1 MYNSLKRKM
10 MKVNIKNIGLSAM
23 ALLALVSCSDV
34 VDYKIPDR
42 TSNHGAPVISNIY
55 DVQDTGFVAPLSVG
69 VLNQMLHIKGE
80 NLANVKRV
88 RFNDVEVDV
97 RQVYATTTDAWVKIP
112 RVVPTTQDDELV
124 YETNVD
130 SVKMTF
136 PVSIPSVKI
145 DGLKNEFA
153 LQGNQVQINSEYM
166 DLYGFSD
173 TTETSPASV
182 YIENIEASYRKE
194 LHCDSCS
201 EQFTSIVIPED
212 CPDNSLIHFTWHE
225 LSGDKTAAI
234 PYRMTNQLMFGNFDG
249 DLGWWNDWGKGLVT
263 DGGNSG
269 DPKSLGYNF
278 LRIKGAFDAWSWN
291 STGLGCSWKWFDASA
306 HPENYVLKFEVC
318 TNSSNPFNNYGD
330 NGTSG
335 SKNGGYNITLQDGG
349 AGRCQFDPVSMGI
362 SNTYGNWVT
371 VTIPLKNV
379 MMGGS
384 LPAEDGELW
393 VALELVMQPNTA
405 DAWNVDHS
413 FGQFRIEPKNY

>member
-136 PVSIPSVKI
+136 PISIPSVKI

-349 AGRCQFDPVSMGI
+349 DGRCQFDPVSMGI

-371 VTIPLKNV
+371 VTIPLKDV

>member
-136 PVSIPSVKI
+136 PISIPSVKI

-278 LRIKGAFDAWSWN
+278 LRMKGAFDAWSWN

-306 HPENYVLKFEVC
+306 HPENYVLKFEVA

-330 NGTSG
+330 NGASG
-335 SKNGGYNITLQDGG
+335 SKNGGYNFTLQAGG
-349 AGRCQFDPVSMGI
+349 EGRCQFDPVSMGI
-362 SNTYGNWVT
+362 SNTYGKWVT
-371 VTIPLKNV
+371 VSIPLTDVLK
-379 MMGGS
+379 GGS
-384 LPAEDGELW
+384 LPTEADQFI
-393 VALELVMQPNTA
+393 ALEFVMQPNTA
-405 DAWNVDHS
+405 DAWNVDHC
-413 FGQFRIEPKNY
+413 FGQFRIEPKKY